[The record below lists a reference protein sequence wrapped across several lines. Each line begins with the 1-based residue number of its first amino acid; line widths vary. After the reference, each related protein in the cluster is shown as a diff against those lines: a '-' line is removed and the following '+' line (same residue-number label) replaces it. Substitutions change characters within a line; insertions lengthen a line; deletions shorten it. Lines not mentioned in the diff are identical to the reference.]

1 MPITCQNCQ
10 HTNSAD
16 ALLCAQCGVTLPR
29 LPTISE
35 STRPEIRHT
44 PMSALKAVQASV
56 LTPSS
61 AANATETL
69 HAAGEPPLSTRTLRG
84 LSPIP
89 APPHL
94 LQDRFAPPA
103 LDLVGEASEP
113 AADSDA
119 ELGAEPSDAPRAW
132 PEQDDDARAARI
144 AHATNLTETMFSRPA
159 TQAVE
164 ALQPHADLDRDATD
178 EGQAP
183 LVSAT
188 IPAGAQRLRVGY
200 DADNDVTIPRHTISG
215 HHIQIAHHDGAFY
228 VEDLG
233 STNGTFVRGQRVRA
247 AARIEPNEIINLGS
261 YPLSFDDELV
271 ARLTKV
277 SQPHPSHEK
286 VDGRVVIIGR
296 DPESDIVLDASQ
308 ISRQHAKLTQTAYG
322 WIVEDLG
329 SANGTFVHNP
339 TSAPITRAEVGEQ
352 DVLYFGSYRF
362 PVNRIRDFLG
372 DQAERSTRSSMAL
385 PSDKRVIT
393 IGRGADNDLVLEAAQ
408 VSRHHARLLRKD
420 GALLLEDLGSA
431 NGTFVNGKRV
441 GRQQISAE
449 DTVSFGSL
457 EVKIDLERGVLQK
470 SYRGDVL
477 IQAENIRVDV
487 KADGQVKRLLDGVS
501 FTAYPTEF
509 VGIMGPSGSG
519 KTTLLMAMIG
529 YIRPTYGRTAIN
541 GDDLATQYDR
551 YRTTIGYVPQE
562 DIIHEELSVWEALY
576 YSAKLRLPPD
586 TSDHEIER
594 RINEVLQALEIEPTR
609 HVRIGSPERKGIS
622 GGQRKRVNLALELLT
637 EPSLLCLDEP
647 TSGLA
652 SEDTINVMR
661 LLRKLADGGRTIL
674 LTIHQPSLQAYRM
687 LDNVLYV
694 ADGEEI
700 YYGPSYPDS
709 VLYFHPG
716 VRPNTPQGEE
726 ILADPGSCMRPI
738 VEAKRAGEPMETF
751 AARYRQ
757 SSYWEEFVEERK
769 KNQRDV
775 RLTGGAERRRPAFQF
790 HQLSTLCRR
799 YLTVKLKDRVGTLI
813 LLAQA
818 PVIGVLIALVFA
830 PGKHGAMNRLE
841 HMPFALFILTISA
854 IWFGCSN
861 AAREIVGE
869 QAIYR
874 RERMVNLSIPAYIG
888 SKVTVLGL
896 LSLVQCALL
905 LLTTYI
911 VLDVVGNPMLHL
923 ATLWLCAMTGVGMGL
938 VLSALVRTTP
948 AALALVPLLL
958 IPQVVLGGA
967 IKPLPDLEDP
977 AWTLS
982 SVMASRWGFEAMLH
996 VEHLSDAYEIPAS
1009 QLPKPLAPGLPAL
1022 PPPPNPLDRFY
1033 GDAEVYLGIDL
1044 LVLSVALTLLV
1055 AAASAALWARERW
1068 AR

>member
-1 MPITCQNCQ
+1 LALEITSYLMSITCQNCHQ
-10 HTNSAD
+10 PNAQD
-16 ALLCAQCGVTLPR
+16 AILCAQCGVTLPR
-29 LPTISE
+29 LPTLSE

-44 PMSALKAVQASV
+44 PMSALKAVSSSV

-61 AANATETL
+61 HDATETL
-69 HAAGEPPLSTRTLRG
+69 HAGGDLPLSTRTLRG
-84 LSPIP
+84 L
-89 APPHL
+89 APVRPSSM
-94 LQDRFAPPA
+94 DA
-103 LDLVGEASEP
+103 LSEVSEVEEPGEVSEP
-113 AADSDA
+113 AEIS
-119 ELGAEPSDAPRAW
+119 EPSEPALSAAD
-132 PEQDDDARAARI
+132 ERAARI
-144 AHATNLTETMFSRPA
+144 AHATNLTESMFTRPEEPA
-159 TQAVE
+159 RTIAE
-164 ALQPHADLDRDATD
+164 PAIAGDTTAEDTDAL
-178 EGQAP
+178 E
-183 LVSAT
+183 VVT
-188 IPAGAQRLRVGY
+188 IPSGARRLRVGY
-200 DADNDVTIPRHTISG
+200 DEDNDVTIPRPTISG
-215 HHIQIAHHDGAFY
+215 HHIQLAYHEGAFY
-228 VEDLG
+228 VEELG

-247 AARIEPNEIINLGS
+247 AARVTPGERINLGS
-261 YPLSFDDELV
+261 YPLTLDEALME
-271 ARLTKV
+271 RLTSASSSAHLDADSV
-277 SQPHPSHEK
+277 GQ
-286 VDGRVVIIGR
+286 VIVIGR
-296 DPESDIVLDASQ
+296 DPDCDIMLDAPQ
-308 ISRQHAKLTQTAYG
+308 ISRQHARLTRTAYG

-329 SANGTFVHNP
+329 AANGTFVHTP
-339 TSAPITRAEVGEQ
+339 TSEPITRAEVTDQ

-362 PVNRIRDFLG
+362 PVNRIHDFM
-372 DQAERSTRSSMAL
+372 DVESAHATRSQMAL
-385 PSDKRVIT
+385 PEEKKVIT
-393 IGRGADNDLVLEAAQ
+393 IGRGSDNDIVLEAAQ
-408 VSRHHARLLRKD
+408 VSRHHARLIRKD
-420 GALLLEDLGSA
+420 GELLLEDLGSA
-431 NGTFVNGKRV
+431 NGTFVNGQRI
-441 GRQQISAE
+441 GRQAVRAE
-449 DTVSFGSL
+449 DAVSFGSL
-457 EVKIDLERGVLQK
+457 EVKIDPARGAIQK

-487 KADGQVKRLLDGVS
+487 QHDGKTKRLLDGVS

-509 VGIMGPSGSG
+509 VGVMGPSGSG

-586 TSDHEIER
+586 TSNHEIER
-594 RINEVLQALEIEPTR
+594 RIVEVLQALEIEPTR
-609 HVRIGSPERKGIS
+609 DVRIGSPERKGIS

-694 ADGEEI
+694 ADGEQI

-757 SSYWEEFVEERK
+757 SSYWNEYVEERK

-775 RLTGGAERRRPAFQF
+775 RLTGDAARRRPGFHF
-790 HQLSTLCRR
+790 HQLATLCRR
-799 YLTVKLKDRVGTLI
+799 YLTIKLKDRVGTMI

-818 PVIGVLIALVFA
+818 PIIGILIDLVFA
-830 PGKHGAMNRLE
+830 PGKHSALNRLE
-841 HMPFALFILTISA
+841 HMPFALFILVLSA

-888 SKVTVLGL
+888 SKVAVLGL

-905 LLTTYI
+905 LLTTYV
-911 VLDVVGNPMLHL
+911 VLDVIGNPLFHL
-923 ATLWLCAMTGVGMGL
+923 LTLWLCAMTGVGMGL

-967 IKPLPDLEDP
+967 IKPLPRLEDP
-977 AWTLS
+977 AWTMS
-982 SVMASRWGFEAMLH
+982 SFMAARWGFEGMLH
-996 VEHLSDAYEIPAS
+996 TEHLSNAYEIPAS
-1009 QLPKPLAPGLPAL
+1009 QLPKPLAPGLPAM

-1033 GDAEVYLGIDL
+1033 GDAETYLGIDL
-1044 LVLSVALTLLV
+1044 LVLSVALTLLC
-1055 AAASAALWARERW
+1055 ALSSATLWGRERW